1 MVDKMIK
8 YSFILLSEETDG
20 FLDKLQELGVVDV
33 TRSAKPIDDR
43 SAAILESVGNA
54 RRMIA
59 KLEGIDYSKDE
70 DKKAIDQAYGKTIV
84 EKDMVEGA
92 GKAFVRLMEL
102 EAEKTAAEK
111 EVKTR
116 LPWGDFDKARLQQ
129 LETLGYAVRYYKTD
143 RKAFDAQWSELY
155 PLQIISEDKSVIW
168 FVTVCPKDQEYSM
181 PIEQAPAPEGSWK
194 EAQAKAEALKAEI
207 AKVKG
212 QLLRYKENIAQMKK
226 DYQNSLTDLDLYLAK
241 ASTESAAEDMLSI
254 LEGFAPAELEDK
266 VSKAL
271 DKMGV
276 LYIKEEAREED
287 NPPIKLKNNKFVK
300 MFESITGMYGMPN
313 YGEYD
318 PTPVVSIFFLLFFAL
333 CMGDAG
339 YGLVLIL
346 VGLAINKGWLNIGM
360 FKGLGGLI
368 ATLGVAT
375 AVVGTALGTFFGMS
389 ILDLVPETGAWTGVR
404 SYFTFVGGTIATP
417 MGELP
422 FQMLLALGIG
432 VFHLCLAMTIKAVG
446 YTRRLGFKENIST
459 WGWLILI
466 LGGIIVGTLGLVDV
480 MGSDITKISIIVIGV
495 VSALGIFIFNT
506 PGRNPLINIGAGLW
520 DTYNMVTGIMG
531 DVLSYI
537 RLYALGLA
545 GGMLGAAFNDLGLMV
560 RGTGDDASITGWVF
574 FIIILLIGHVLNLL
588 MSCLGAFVHPLRL
601 NFVEYFKNSGFEGKG
616 KKYSPLTKENK
627 ED

>member
-102 EAEKTAAEK
+102 EADKTAAEK
-111 EVKTR
+111 EVKAR

-155 PLQIISEDKSVIW
+155 PLQIISEDKSAIW

-181 PIEQAPAPEGSWK
+181 PIEQTPAPEGSWK
-194 EAQAKAEALKAEI
+194 EAQAKAEGLKAEI

-287 NPPIKLKNNKFVK
+287 NPPIKLKNNRFVK

-375 AVVGTALGTFFGMS
+375 AVVGTGLGTFFGMS

-446 YTRRLGFKENIST
+446 YTRRLGIKENIST

-480 MGSDITKISIIVIGV
+480 MDSGITKISIIVIGV

-545 GGMLGAAFNDLGLMV
+545 GGMLGAAFNELGLMV

-616 KKYSPLTKENK
+616 KKYSPLTKESK

>member
-1 MVDKMIK
+1 MIK

-181 PIEQAPAPEGSWK
+181 PIEQTPAPEGSWK
-194 EAQAKAEALKAEI
+194 EAQAKAEGLKAEI

-287 NPPIKLKNNKFVK
+287 NPPIKLKNNRFVK

-375 AVVGTALGTFFGMS
+375 AVVGTGLGTFFGMS

-404 SYFTFVGGTIATP
+404 NYFTYVGGTIATP

-480 MGSDITKISIIVIGV
+480 MDSGITKISIIVIGV

-616 KKYSPLTKENK
+616 KKYSPLTKESK
-627 ED
+627 EE

>member
-1 MVDKMIK
+1 MIK